1 MRLSTPNVYVRLRS
15 NWKCVAEN
23 SFFLLKL
30 PSKKTGDGIDDISST
45 TACWSNICPVIDVR
59 GSALQ
64 PVSLRHLWFLID
76 AGSGA
81 WWRADLWPTSRHH
94 SLGFPCHRNI
104 SLSSY
109 SFQLDWTFWRCLT
122 LPSLSS
128 PPTLT
133 AALAATEMS
142 YPTVDSHIDGVIL
155 RKGISDWSYL
165 VAPCQDW
172 RCPS

>member
-1 MRLSTPNVYVRLRS
+1 MRLSAPNIYVRLRS
-15 NWKCVAEN
+15 NWKCVETYL
-23 SFFLLKL
+23 SICREFIFCLETSIDKG
-30 PSKKTGDGIDDISST
+30 KKTGDDISST
-45 TACWSNICPVIDVR
+45 TACWSNICPVIDMR

-122 LPSLSS
+122 LLPPPDTHGSASGHWNVLSYCR
-128 PPTLT
+128 LT
-133 AALAATEMS
+133 HRRGYS
-142 YPTVDSHIDGVIL
+142 
-155 RKGISDWSYL
+155 
-165 VAPCQDW
+165 
-172 RCPS
+172 

>member
-1 MRLSTPNVYVRLRS
+1 MNSICASVRSKYLCSTTI
-15 NWKCVAEN
+15 KCVADN

-30 PSKKTGDGIDDISST
+30 PSKKTGDGIDDISSS
-45 TACWSNICPVIDVR
+45 TACWLNICPVIDMR

-122 LPSLSS
+122 LLPPPDTHGSASSHWNVLSYCR
-128 PPTLT
+128 LT
-133 AALAATEMS
+133 HRRGYS
-142 YPTVDSHIDGVIL
+142 
-155 RKGISDWSYL
+155 
-165 VAPCQDW
+165 
-172 RCPS
+172 